1 MTHTCRDCNR
11 TFSSE
16 LRLELHKD
24 NCGADMLFCE
34 RCGERFSDRGATRDG
49 WHYACPTEGCDGQGI
64 GEDLYEVEELRMATR

>member
-11 TFSSE
+11 TFGSE

-34 RCGERFSDRGATRDG
+34 QCGERFPERTATRDG
-49 WHYACPTEGCDGQGI
+49 WHYTCPTDGCDGDGI
-64 GEDLYEVEELRMATR
+64 GEDLYEVDRVRIATR